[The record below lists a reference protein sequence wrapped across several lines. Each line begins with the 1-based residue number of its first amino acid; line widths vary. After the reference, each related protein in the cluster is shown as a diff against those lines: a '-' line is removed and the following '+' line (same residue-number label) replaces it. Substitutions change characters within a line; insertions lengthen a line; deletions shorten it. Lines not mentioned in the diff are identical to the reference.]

1 MLNKILFILITFLIA
16 DVGFSQINGQI
27 QKYRD
32 DPKGNI
38 DFRKEGIMDG
48 NQTRT
53 LFYNNGE
60 VGHWPD
66 QPSGEWPKGTG
77 YSYLD
82 GVAVL
87 IASEITVPGN
97 GQVVHP
103 LQTSYR
109 EWMDKDPSTG
119 EIWGLEPVPGYSNPN
134 QVNDYPKERNSPAI
148 NTNKH
153 TWPDEWP
160 TALDLTP
167 EWNGDWY
174 GYFGRDVTNSDFET
188 FFVMDDSRDKEWTRT
203 PFNYFPLASDPDRA
217 GLGLRVEVR
226 GFQWSHVLA
235 EDIVF
240 WHYDIVN
247 LSDFSY
253 PSTFFGFYT
262 DCGVGGTNDS
272 EDDDANFDKIL
283 DLAYCYDDD
292 GLGQPGAWSTGYYGY
307 AYLESPG
314 NVTTNGVD
322 EDNDGMIDERRDDGI
337 DNDGDWLKYSDLN
350 LNGTWDADENEPLN
364 DDLGK
369 DGVGPF
375 DLQYLVP
382 DEGEGDGVPTDGEPK
397 FDKTDKDES
406 DQIGLTAVSIYRLGQ
421 GGTGGG
427 WAKDDE
433 SMWLKMSSG
442 IFDTSLQRANISMVF
457 ASGPFPL
464 NQGLRERFSMALLF
478 GANLEEIIFNKETVQ
493 EIYNANY
500 NFSKPPLKPTLT
512 AVAGDKKVFL
522 YWNSIA
528 EESRDA
534 FMGFEN
540 NDPTQ
545 GAKKDF
551 EGYMIYRSTEAEFN
565 DIKIIT
571 DSKGSPVYWKPLVRY
586 DLNDSIKGPDPVG
599 VNGAHFWRGDDTGLR
614 YSYVDTDVNNGQT
627 YYYACISYDQGDPN
641 RGTKGLQPTE
651 CTKIIQQDFAGN
663 VQFVDINC
671 AVVIPNSPV
680 AGYVPPD
687 ITGDTKQVTAGVGT
701 GSMSVNILDPEA
713 ILDGAQY
720 NVVFNSTDDYPLY
733 KTLSYDV
740 VRTFKNVTDT
750 IVVNEDT
757 TTIGEGRVSQPFDGM
772 AVSILNDTTV
782 SVVDSLTTWLVV
794 GNCNLTMRVFE
805 NKSSRG
811 LPWPA
816 DYEITFSDVPLD
828 TCYLSSP
835 PFYRR
840 FPVNLKIFN
849 RTEGKYSKVAVFDS
863 DASQTLTVGDTI
875 QVLEFKDGIINT
887 ANVRFAWDLSYGYPI
902 NPNETPVEPVN
913 GDKYQ
918 ISTLKTFKTGDYF
931 SYSTV
936 PVLVDKTQAQNE
948 LSQIDVVPNPYLG
961 AATWEKRNLNSSGRG
976 ERKIDFINLPAQCT
990 VRIYTIAGALIKTLT
1005 KDSAFSDGS
1014 LSWDLI
1020 TEDGMDAAYGVY
1032 LYHVDAPEVGE
1043 HIGKFALIK

>member
-1 MLNKILFILITFLIA
+1 MLNKILLILIVFLIA
-16 DVGFSQINGQI
+16 DVGFSQVTDQI
-27 QKYRD
+27 QGYRN
-32 DPKGNI
+32 DPKGNVQY
-38 DFRKEGIMDG
+38 RKEGIMDG
-48 NQTRT
+48 NQVRT

-87 IASEITVPGN
+87 IASEITAPGN
-97 GQVVHP
+97 NQVVHP

-134 QVNDYPKERNSPAI
+134 QVNDYPLERNSPAI
-148 NTNKH
+148 NTNPH
-153 TWPDEWP
+153 TWPENWP
-160 TALDLTP
+160 VALGLTP
-167 EWNGDWY
+167 EWNGFWY
-174 GYFGRDVTNSDFET
+174 GYFGRGVNNSDFET
-188 FFVMDDSRDKEWTRT
+188 FFVMDDSKDKEWART
-203 PFNYFPLASDPDRA
+203 PYNYFPLASDADRA

-247 LSDFSY
+247 LSDFNY
-253 PSTFFGFYT
+253 PNTFFGFYT

-272 EDDDANFDKIL
+272 EDDIASFDKIL
-283 DLAYCYDDD
+283 DLAYCYDGD
-292 GLGQPGAWSTGYYGY
+292 GLGQPGNWLTGYYGY

-314 NVTTNGVD
+314 NGTNGID
-322 EDNDGMIDERRDDGI
+322 DDDDGMVDERRDDGI
-337 DNDGDWLKYSDLN
+337 DNDGDWVPYSDLN
-350 LNGTWDADENEPLN
+350 ENGVWDADENEPLN

-375 DLQYLVP
+375 DPQYSGP
-382 DEGEGDGVPTDGEPK
+382 DEGEGDGVPTDGEPR

-427 WAKDDE
+427 WPKDDE
-433 SMWLKMSSG
+433 SMWLKMSSA

-464 NQGLRERFSMALLF
+464 NQGLRERFSMALVF
-478 GANLEEIIFNKETVQ
+478 GQTLEEIIFNKETVQ

-512 AVAGDKKVFL
+512 AVAGDKTVYL
-522 YWNSIA
+522 YWNDIA

-540 NDPTQ
+540 DDPTQ

-586 DLNDSIKGPDPVG
+586 DLKDGIKGPDPVG
-599 VNGAHFWRGDDTGLR
+599 VNGASFWRGDDTGLR
-614 YSYVDTDVNNGQT
+614 YSYVDNDVQNGQT

-680 AGYVPPD
+680 AGYVPPQ
-687 ITGDTKQVTAGVGT
+687 IVGETKQVSAGVGT
-701 GSMSVNILDPEA
+701 GSMSVNILNPDA

-720 NVVFNSTDDYPLY
+720 NIVFKSTDDYPLY
-733 KTLSYDV
+733 KTTSYDI
-740 VRTFKNVTDT
+740 VRTFQSVTDT
-750 IVVNEDT
+750 IIVNEDT
-757 TTIGEGRVSQPFDGM
+757 TTIGAGRVSQPFDGM

-782 SVVDSLTTWLVV
+782 SVVDSLTGWLV
-794 GNCNLTMRVFE
+794 GTSNLTIEVY
-805 NKSSRG
+805 KDKTSRG
-811 LPWPA
+811 VAWPA

-835 PFYRR
+835 PFYRK
-840 FPVNLKIFN
+840 FPVNLKIWN
-849 RTEGKYSKVAVFDS
+849 KTEGKYSKVAVFDA

-875 QVLEFKDGIINT
+875 QVLEFKDGVIST

-918 ISTLKTFKTGDYF
+918 ISTRKTFKTGDYF

-948 LSQIDVVPNPYLG
+948 LSKINVVPNPYLG

-990 VRIYTIAGALIKTLT
+990 IRIYTIAGALIKTLT
-1005 KDSAFSDGS
+1005 KDSPFSDGS
-1014 LSWDLI
+1014 LSWNLV

-1032 LYHVDAPEVGE
+1032 LYHVDAPGVGE